1 MTHAGAILE
10 LKGSIQYIRRR
21 TFIEIIYLIKH
32 HNITAFLLKDTF
44 SFFLE
49 NKEWQHSVANTENIL
64 RQQYISETITPIW
77 IMTTN

>member
-10 LKGSIQYIRRR
+10 RKGSIQYIRRR
-21 TFIEIIYLIKH
+21 TFIEIISLIKH